1 MRAKTA
7 AIADIAQKAAG
18 HAVFAN
24 VNHARKGVLD
34 RAVNGSTSRVLAQ
47 KRTGGKELK

>member
-7 AIADIAQKAAG
+7 GIADIAQKAAG

-24 VNHARKGVLD
+24 DH
-34 RAVNGSTSRVLAQ
+34 RASTIAQ
-47 KRTGGKELK
+47 HFPTDASVPEMSCQ

>member
-7 AIADIAQKAAG
+7 GIADIAQKAAG

-24 VNHARKGVLD
+24 VNHTYE
-34 RAVNGSTSRVLAQ
+34 NCENS
-47 KRTGGKELK
+47 